1 MRISGEDVDI
11 LVNLEFTLLILQ
23 FLWIVDSPQ
32 HCNCLLYRKD
42 VDLVICSGLFSILLR
57 QVGLIGDFWKTPSL
71 RLVLKL
77 ESV

>member
-1 MRISGEDVDI
+1 MLIYGEDVDS
-11 LVNLEFTLLILQ
+11 LVDLESTLLILQ
-23 FLWIVDSPQ
+23 SLWIVDPPE

-57 QVGLIGDFWKTPSL
+57 LVGLIGDFWKTPSL